1 MNISISPKHQQFFA
15 QLEDA
20 FGIFFDKVGL
30 NQFTTEHTFIS
41 TKDLNKQLC
50 ENEELASLLYTLYA
64 TGHLTIRGHEYPTY
78 KLWQETHRRADQKL
92 SEVTLDHILPKSEY
106 PSLTFMV
113 SNWQVMSRDK
123 NKAKGSDY
131 SMADVNKV
139 LGQF

>member
-1 MNISISPKHQQFFA
+1 MNISISPKHQQFFPD
-15 QLEDA
+15 LEDL
-20 FGIFFDKVGL
+20 GIFFDKVTDNL
-30 NQFTTEHTFIS
+30 FTTDSTTIS
-41 TKDLNKQLC
+41 EVALKRLIVKKA
-50 ENEELASLLYTLYA
+50 ELVSILYTLYA

-92 SEVTLDHILPKSEY
+92 SEVTLDHILPKSKF
-106 PSLTFMV
+106 PHLAFKV

-139 LGQF
+139 LGQY